1 MVGKWGRACHLSH
14 IKPTYTYWLCS
25 WEIRLV
31 SSNLGPL
38 VPHYLMI
45 RNWGNEPDP
54 RLSCVMFGVGG
65 SAGDGGRMTGRW
77 DRASQSASQSVS
89 LVNRKR
95 PNHLSQCPSSP
106 PHLARSSSLLAKQ
119 KYRKLIIMAGFT
131 AVIYTLLTNC
141 NLVDSQIWL
150 IKPHI
155 TGEYSLNQNNSIAL
169 NILWYIQPTQGCF

>member
-77 DRASQSASQSVS
+77 DRASQSVSQSGQQETAQPPVS
-89 LVNRKR
+89 V
-95 PNHLSQCPSSP
+95 SQLTSP
-106 PHLARSSSLLAKQ
+106 P
-119 KYRKLIIMAGFT
+119 G
-131 AVIYTLLTNC
+131 TLLLTPGKTEVQKIDNYGRLHRR
-141 NLVDSQIWL
+141 NLYAADELQPCWFPNL
-150 IKPHI
+150 INKTAHNR
-155 TGEYSLNQNNSIAL
+155 GV
-169 NILWYIQPTQGCF
+169 